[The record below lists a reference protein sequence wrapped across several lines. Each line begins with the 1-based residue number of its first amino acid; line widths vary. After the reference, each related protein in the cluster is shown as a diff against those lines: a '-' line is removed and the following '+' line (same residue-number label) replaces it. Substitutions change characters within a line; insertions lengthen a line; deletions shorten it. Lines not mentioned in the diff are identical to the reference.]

1 MMADEVRSGLGRGEM
16 FLLYQP
22 QVSADGRTIVAV
34 EALIRWRRPG
44 IGVVAPDAFIPLAE
58 RSTLINDIGRFALS
72 TAARD
77 SLRWPGL
84 LVAVNVSAVEFAAGY
99 AEAARDIVLAQG
111 ADPRRIELELTESA
125 LMNDPELCRIEIER
139 LRGYGFRIALD
150 DFGAGYSSL
159 SYVSRLPVDVIK
171 LDRSYV
177 AAFDPDAPRN
187 AETEKRRALAR
198 AVVTLA
204 RGLGVELVAE
214 GVETMAVADA
224 MRGLGVRYAQG
235 WAFAPAMPAE
245 AACAWFARFH
255 AAPPSRQEP
264 ARLSIVA

>member
-159 SYVSRLPVDVIK
+159 AYLRDLPIDK
-171 LDRSYV
+171 LKIDRAFIRDCANARG
-177 AAFDPDAPRN
+177 AAILHAII
-187 AETEKRRALAR
+187 ALGRAL
-198 AVVTLA
+198 
-204 RGLGVELVAE
+204 GLKLIGE
-214 GVETMAVADA
+214 GVETREQQAFLKAA
-224 MRGLGVRYAQG
+224 GCHTLQG
-235 WAFAPAMPAE
+235 FLFARPAE
-245 AACAWFARFH
+245 VEAIDRMLAEQAET
-255 AAPPSRQEP
+255 Q
-264 ARLSIVA
+264 RLRA